1 MPGSV
6 ARAGDVTA
14 TVGQLPYSGA
24 TSGTWT
30 AGTVATT
37 TATLASSD
45 GAAVVVGA
53 SCTFSFN
60 GTNGQSPVTGTSTVT
75 LSPGPRVL
83 TIGGVAPLVDG
94 DSQQDAYGNTLR
106 VGSTATLRTG

>member
-1 MPGSV
+1 MPSSV
-6 ARAGDVTA
+6 AREGDVTA

-30 AGTVATT
+30 AGTVAST
-37 TATLASSD
+37 TASASSD

-106 VGSTATLRTG
+106 VGSTATLRTE